1 MVNLENQCTCM
12 ESPRALTQTA
22 RLLLANGL
30 ILLALWA
37 PVFFF
42 NAISPLPVHA
52 QQIEGTVRKLLYKVE
67 PQYPV
72 ILKDHWIGGGGRL
85 KVSISPGGAV
95 QSVLPL
101 GGSPPLVNAAVT
113 AVKKWKYEP
122 AFGWTDIEVR
132 LQFTP

>member
-1 MVNLENQCTCM
+1 M
-12 ESPRALTQTA
+12 EPGRVLAETI

-30 ILLALWA
+30 IWSALWS

-42 NAISPLPVHA
+42 SVIFPSPVHA
-52 QQIEGTVRKLLYKVE
+52 QHMEESGRKLLYKVD

-72 ILKDHWIGGGGRL
+72 ILKTHRIGGVVRL
-85 KVSISPGGAV
+85 NVSISPGGVV
-95 QSVLPL
+95 QSVSPL

-113 AVKKWKYEP
+113 AVRKWKYEP
-122 AFGWTDIEVR
+122 AFGWTNIEVR

>member
-1 MVNLENQCTCM
+1 M
-12 ESPRALTQTA
+12 ESPRLLPQTT
-22 RLLLANGL
+22 RLLLANAL
-30 ILLALWA
+30 IWSALWS

-42 NAISPLPVHA
+42 TAISPLPVHA
-52 QQIEGTVRKLLYKVE
+52 QQMEGTGRKLLYKVD

-72 ILKDHWIGGGGRL
+72 ILKDHWIGGVVRL
-85 KVSISPGGAV
+85 KVSISPGGV
-95 QSVLPL
+95 VESVSPL

-122 AFGWTDIEVR
+122 ASGWTSIEVR

>member
-1 MVNLENQCTCM
+1 M
-12 ESPRALTQTA
+12 ESSRLLPQTT

-30 ILLALWA
+30 IWSALWS

-42 NAISPLPVHA
+42 TAISPLPVHA
-52 QQIEGTVRKLLYKVE
+52 QQTEGRERKLLYKVD

-72 ILKDHWIGGGGRL
+72 VLKANRIGGVVRL
-85 KVSISPGGAV
+85 KVSISPGGVV
-95 QSVLPL
+95 QSVSPL

-122 AFGWTDIEVR
+122 AFGWTNIEVR
-132 LQFTP
+132 LRFIP

>member
-1 MVNLENQCTCM
+1 M
-12 ESPRALTQTA
+12 ESPRVLPQTT

-30 ILLALWA
+30 IWSALWS

-42 NAISPLPVHA
+42 TAIFPLPVHA
-52 QQIEGTVRKLLYKVE
+52 QQTEETGRKLLYKVD

-72 ILKDHWIGGGGRL
+72 ILKAHRIGGVVRL
-85 KVSISPGGAV
+85 NVSISPEGVV
-95 QSVLPL
+95 QSVSPL
-101 GGSPPLVNAAVT
+101 GGNPPLVNAAVA

-122 AFGWTDIEVR
+122 SFGWTNIEVR